1 MKNIKTLNSLK
12 NKSKGNG
19 RMPSL
24 KKVSELL
31 NELNIVNTLSEWSE
45 MKQTKSGNRYYTGG
59 GTKLYT
65 GYKLVVPEINLHIES
80 TDTYYSYNTWQ
91 YARELC
97 ELIETTIGKELS
109 ELIEK

>member
-12 NKSKGNG
+12 NKSEGNG

-31 NELNIVNTLSEWSE
+31 NELNIDNKLEEWSE
-45 MKQTKSGNRYYTGG
+45 TKQTKHLGLRYYTGG

-65 GYKLVVPEINLHIES
+65 GFKLRVPEINLCIES
-80 TDTYYSYNTWQ
+80 TDSYYSWNTWQ
-91 YARELC
+91 YAQKIYS
-97 ELIETTIGKELS
+97 LINQKM
-109 ELIEK
+109 

>member
-12 NKSKGNG
+12 NKSEGNG

-31 NELNIVNTLSEWSE
+31 NELNIDNTLSEYIE
-45 MKQTKSGNRYYTGG
+45 TKQTKSSGCRYYTSG

-65 GYKLVVPEINLHIES
+65 GYKLRVPEINLSIES
-80 TDTYYSYNTWQ
+80 TDTYYSYNTYQ
-91 YARELC
+91 YARRIYN
-97 ELIETTIGKELS
+97 LINKY
-109 ELIEK
+109 